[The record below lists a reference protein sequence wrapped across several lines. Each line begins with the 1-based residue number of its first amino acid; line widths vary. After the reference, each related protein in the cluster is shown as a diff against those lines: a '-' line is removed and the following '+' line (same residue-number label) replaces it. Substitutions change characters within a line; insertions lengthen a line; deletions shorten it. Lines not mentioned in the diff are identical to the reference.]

1 MDPQPPP
8 PRPDSPPRRLRA
20 CAPCTRAKARCNF
33 REENARRHLCDRCE
47 RLKIDCSAKTRGI
60 RRTRQIKPLVNRVAT
75 LEQQIAHL
83 VTPEKSPAASTP
95 SAETSGSTPSTSS
108 PPSHPDSNSHSHPAP
123 LIQRSQPGPA
133 TQNPPSYSHSSSSSP
148 SSSSLIVATSTT
160 TKPPLGLTWSQ
171 ASNVLADFRA
181 NFVPN
186 FPFIQVEGPSVDP
199 GSGSPQRLAREKPFL
214 FRAVM
219 LAAAPAGK
227 TRAEAMHRELLAEMG
242 ARMMLEEEGG
252 LDLLQGMLVIIL
264 WAECRYWFDKQ
275 ITRLVYTALGYAHSL
290 GITKPPRSL
299 LQPSPCHPGG
309 SQQQQHSYPHPY
321 QQQWQQQHQQQQEP
335 EDCFTNKAALSATEH
350 HTLEEQRTFLGLF
363 CVVSSNCA
371 QFARKQNPLLHC
383 LGSNGP
389 GSGSFPSSSQGQQQ
403 RTGLGYLDICYE
415 NLAASGSLEDRMAA
429 RMFKMAA
436 VSARLTDGFGP
447 VMDCERGT
455 GRGMGEGFEEEVGR
469 LRAQVDDVLE
479 GLDPRDPYYAYLNL
493 QHKALLVQLYEPAT
507 KHPFPSSSSSP
518 YPAAFQNTTAAT
530 TLNRTTY
537 FQAALSEAKAYFA
550 ATLALPPE
558 AYVYRTSVGMGL
570 AQGVLAVTTRLL
582 ILHGV
587 PGWDLPRARA
597 DVKFAE
603 ICENLVAFLGRVL
616 QVGRERMGRLK
627 EETWVRGVGGGGSSC
642 GRAYNT
648 LEFDWDDINGGSEID
663 ARGSMCED
671 LIGKMSWIKGWYES
685 RVRAEDGGLTTAT
698 TPATAGGG
706 VGNAEAANKELMEE
720 IARIWHWPADAAS
733 MPMFGGLINP
743 FDICYDSI

>member
-60 RRTRQIKPLVNRVAT
+60 RRTRQIKPLV
-75 LEQQIAHL
+75 
-83 VTPEKSPAASTP
+83 
-95 SAETSGSTPSTSS
+95 
-108 PPSHPDSNSHSHPAP
+108 D
-123 LIQRSQPGPA
+123 
-133 TQNPPSYSHSSSSSP
+133 
-148 SSSSLIVATSTT
+148 
-160 TKPPLGLTWSQ
+160 
-171 ASNVLADFRA
+171 
-181 NFVPN
+181 
-186 FPFIQVEGPSVDP
+186 GPSVEP

-214 FRAVM
+214 FRAIM

-227 TRAEAMHRELLAEMG
+227 ARAEAMHRELLAEMG

-252 LDLLQGMLVIIL
+252 LDLLQGM
-264 WAECRYWFDKQ
+264 AECRYWFDKQ

-299 LQPSPCHPGG
+299 LQPSPCRPGG
-309 SQQQQHSYPHPY
+309 SQQHPYQYPYQHPY
-321 QQQWQQQHQQQQEP
+321 QQQWQQQQQQQQRQEP
-335 EDCFTNKAALSATEH
+335 EDCFTNKATLSATEH

-363 CVVSSNCA
+363 CVVTSNCA

-383 LGSNGP
+383 LGSDG
-389 GSGSFPSSSQGQQQ
+389 GGH
-403 RTGLGYLDICYE
+403 ICYE

-436 VSARLTDGFGP
+436 ISARLTDGFGP
-447 VMDCERGT
+447 VMDCERG
-455 GRGMGEGFEEEVGR
+455 M
-469 LRAQVDDVLE
+469 
-479 GLDPRDPYYAYLNL
+479 AYLNL

-507 KHPFPSSSSSP
+507 KSPFSSSSP
-518 YPAAFQNTTAAT
+518 SSLYSPAAFQNTTTNSTTTTT

-537 FQAALSEAKAYFA
+537 FQAALSEAKAYFD

-558 AYVYRTSVGMGL
+558 AYVYRTSVSMGL

-587 PGWDLPRARA
+587 PGWDLSRART

-627 EETWVRGVGGGGSSC
+627 EETWVRGVGGGATGGGSDC

-671 LIGKMSWIKGWYES
+671 LIGKMRWIKDWYES
-685 RVRAEDGGLTTAT
+685 RVRAEDGGVTTTT
-698 TPATAGGG
+698 TPAAAAGGG
-706 VGNAEAANKELMEE
+706 VGSAEAANKELMEE
-720 IARIWHWPADAAS
+720 ITRIWHWPADAAS

>member
-1 MDPQPPP
+1 MNPQSPP

-60 RRTRQIKPLVNRVAT
+60 RRTRQIKPLVKAT
-75 LEQQIAHL
+75 N
-83 VTPEKSPAASTP
+83 SPSRNTRKVPSSLDTLGRDLNLNPLNLLASLSLTL
-95 SAETSGSTPSTSS
+95 TPST
-108 PPSHPDSNSHSHPAP
+108 P
-123 LIQRSQPGPA
+123 
-133 TQNPPSYSHSSSSSP
+133 NPRTPTRP
-148 SSSSLIVATSTT
+148 R
-160 TKPPLGLTWSQ
+160 LTWSQ

-181 NFVPN
+181 NFIPN
-186 FPFIQVEGPSVDP
+186 FPFIQVDGPSVEP

-299 LQPSPCHPGG
+299 LQPSPCRPGG
-309 SQQQQHSYPHPY
+309 SQQQHPY
-321 QQQWQQQHQQQQEP
+321 QQQQRQQWRQQQQQRQEP

-363 CVVSSNCA
+363 CIVTSNCA

-383 LGSNGP
+383 LGTNG
-389 GSGSFPSSSQGQQQ
+389 SKSSQ
-403 RTGLGYLDICYE
+403 GLGYLDICYE

-436 VSARLTDGFGP
+436 VSARLVDGFGP
-447 VMDCERGT
+447 VFDCEG
-455 GRGMGEGFEEEVGR
+455 GRGMGMGDGFEEEVGR
-469 LRAQVDDVLE
+469 IRADVDDVLE

-507 KHPFPSSSSSP
+507 KHPFPSSPLSP
-518 YPAAFQNTTAAT
+518 HLAAFQNTAAAT
-530 TLNRTTY
+530 TVNRTTY

-558 AYVYRTSVGMGL
+558 AYIYRTSVGMGL

-603 ICENLVAFLGRVL
+603 ICEKLVAFLGRVL
-616 QVGRERMGRLK
+616 QVGRERMGRLR
-627 EETWVRGVGGGGSSC
+627 EETWVRGVGGGGSGC

-671 LIGKMSWIKGWYES
+671 LIGKMKWIKDWYES
-685 RVRAEDGGLTTAT
+685 RVRAGDGGLTTT
-698 TPATAGGG
+698 TSPAAAGGG
-706 VGNAEAANKELMEE
+706 VGSAEAANKELMEE
-720 IARIWHWPADAAS
+720 IARIWHWPADATS